1 MRKKGKGK
9 TLQIIEYVAFC
20 STVAM
25 ARALPVRALRVIS
38 GLLGYALYAAVP
50 RRRKI
55 ALENIRTAFGEK
67 MSERQIRQ
75 LARQSCKAFLLTAVE
90 MIKSPFRLEGA
101 EVSRDG
107 RYKSEHLETLFQKAK
122 MIHGQA
128 GGCIFVTPHLGNWE
142 LLPYVSAL
150 IGIPLA
156 VVIRRLDNPYL
167 ERAILSS
174 RIGSGNLVIPKMNA
188 MFTLERML
196 QKGKSVAMLPDQ
208 SNSRGLRI
216 EFFGKSATVTPVPA
230 LLAVRHRRPIVVVA
244 ACRTSDPYY
253 FEGFVSDPIW
263 PDPRQDER
271 SEIVRITSEMTLK
284 MEEIIRRFPEQYLWM
299 HNRWKK
305 PDKKAFLTGCRPES
319 GIKDPGLNISVE
331 GVLDKIG
338 RGDAPQ

>member
-1 MRKKGKGK
+1 MANMRKKGKGK
-9 TLQIIEYVAFC
+9 TLQIIEYLAFRL
-20 STVAM
+20 TVAA
-25 ARALPVRALRVIS
+25 ARALPVRALRAIS

-55 ALENIRTAFGEK
+55 ALQNIGSAFGGKLSKEEMK
-67 MSERQIRQ
+67 R
-75 LARQSCKAFLLTAVE
+75 LARLSCKAFFLTAVE
-90 MIKSPFRLEGA
+90 MIKSPFRLEGDG
-101 EVSRDG
+101 VFRDT
-107 RYKSEHLETLFQKAK
+107 RYKSEHLETLFKKAK
-122 MIHGQA
+122 MIHDQA

-156 VVIRRLDNPYL
+156 VVIRPLDNPYL

-174 RIGSGNLVIPKMNA
+174 RIGSGNLMIPKKDA

-208 SNSRGLRI
+208 SNSKGLRM

-230 LLAVRHRRPIVVVA
+230 LLAVRHRRPVVVVA
-244 ACRTSDPYY
+244 ACRTSDPFY

-263 PDPRQDER
+263 PDPHGDER
-271 SEIVRITSEMTLK
+271 SEIVRITGQMTLK

-305 PDKKAFLTGCRPES
+305 PDKKAFLTGWDQSSSPTFF
-319 GIKDPGLNISVE
+319 
-331 GVLDKIG
+331 
-338 RGDAPQ
+338 